1 MRHCA
6 AKVWNRH
13 RWGSFPCSRMG
24 VVERDGKF
32 YCQQHDPVKVKARE
46 EDQTRK
52 WNQKQSAREHT
63 FACVQAIASIGGDPE
78 SVGDLREALFEAVKS
93 LAHVRDFVGT
103 LISDKH
109 LKWQTYVDLT
119 DAMKIPDIN
128 QLLARTKVEL

>member
-1 MRHCA
+1 MRTKGKLLWGKYGKIMPQNRPDAWGHPLSLSGVALASGGPDEEADDNSKHLLAC
-6 AKVWNRH
+6 WN
-13 RWGSFPCSRMG
+13 
-24 VVERDGKF
+24 
-32 YCQQHDPVKVKARE
+32 
-46 EDQTRK
+46 
-52 WNQKQSAREHT
+52 
-63 FACVQAIASIGGDPE
+63 AIESIGGDPE